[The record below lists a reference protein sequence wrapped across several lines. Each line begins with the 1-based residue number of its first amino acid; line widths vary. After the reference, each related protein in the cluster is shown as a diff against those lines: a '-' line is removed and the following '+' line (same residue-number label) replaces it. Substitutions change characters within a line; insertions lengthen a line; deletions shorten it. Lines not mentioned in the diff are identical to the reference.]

1 MKNKTK
7 YIYIIFCIIFFNFSS
22 SFSNEVFNFD
32 VSEIEIKEN
41 GNKFIGK
48 NGGTARSLDGT
59 KITANN
65 FDYNKL
71 KNILKASG
79 NVKIYNPKDNILI
92 YTDKI
97 TYYKNNELILSYG
110 NSRALDEDVQIDA
123 DNFEYNKIKN
133 ILKATGKVKIDNKK
147 DQYLIFSD
155 NITYDRNI
163 GKVSTK
169 NNSRALD
176 EDVQI
181 DADNFEYNKIK
192 NILKATGKVKIDNK
206 KDQYLI
212 FSDNITYDRNIGK
225 VSTKNNSKVVTDGIT
240 ITSQILVYDEKQ
252 EIFIAKKNVKVDDK
266 IENYELKS
274 NYINYNKISNKIFT
288 EGKTEVNIENKYEFL
303 SSDVYLNRNKNE
315 LMSDR
320 NTSIKDDDS
329 NFYKLSKF
337 LYFYEKIFKR

>member
-169 NNSRALD
+169 NNS
-176 EDVQI
+176 
-181 DADNFEYNKIK
+181 
-192 NILKATGKVKIDNK
+192 
-206 KDQYLI
+206 
-212 FSDNITYDRNIGK
+212 
-225 VSTKNNSKVVTDGIT
+225 KVVTDGIN
-240 ITSQILVYDEKQ
+240 ITSQILV
-252 EIFIAKKNVKVDDK
+252 
-266 IENYELKS
+266 
-274 NYINYNKISNKIFT
+274 
-288 EGKTEVNIENKYEFL
+288 
-303 SSDVYLNRNKNE
+303 
-315 LMSDR
+315 
-320 NTSIKDDDS
+320 
-329 NFYKLSKF
+329 
-337 LYFYEKIFKR
+337 